1 VHRLWAAAAAGDT
14 VGDDEAFIFHVGFRS
29 ASVFLSFD
37 RFNPLNG
44 CCSSS
49 LATVQTTTV
58 IIILYTPQDNA
69 GTAVV
74 AKSHGKAP
82 PPPRKKANRIRTERV
97 ARSAGRIILQ
107 EPTDKSN
114 IPTHTT
120 AAAAAAV
127 VAHRFYAN

>member
-1 VHRLWAAAAAGDT
+1 VHRLWATNAAAAMAGDT

-74 AKSHGKAP
+74 AKSHGKALP
-82 PPPRKKANRIRTERV
+82 ERKRIV
-97 ARSAGRIILQ
+97 YAQNASHGLLAG
-107 EPTDKSN
+107 
-114 IPTHTT
+114 
-120 AAAAAAV
+120 
-127 VAHRFYAN
+127 